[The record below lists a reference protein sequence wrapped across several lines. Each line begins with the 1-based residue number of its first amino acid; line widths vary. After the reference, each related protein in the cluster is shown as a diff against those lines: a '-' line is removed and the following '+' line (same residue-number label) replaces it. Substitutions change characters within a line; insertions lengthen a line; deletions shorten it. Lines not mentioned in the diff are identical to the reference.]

1 MRALFFESIV
11 SAAGDCPSIFCS
23 YLPFLYFF
31 SSPLA
36 VYSDFKRSL
45 IQLFSLPSS
54 WLLGVD

>member
-11 SAAGDCPSIFCS
+11 SAAGDCPSIFC
-23 YLPFLYFF
+23 YLPFPYFF
-31 SSPLA
+31 SSPSLCT
-36 VYSDFKRSL
+36 VRFKRSL